1 MNRAVTV
8 LVVGALFAS
17 VSPLV
22 GQQSALQQ
30 TVAEV
35 DGERI
40 TLEAVTQA
48 SGQPLASL
56 EEQAYALKQQKL
68 QQLIADRL
76 LASEARR
83 RNISVDALTTA
94 EITSKVAAVTAEEIH
109 VLYEGNKGQLQ
120 RPETDVQDLLTNFLR
135 DQKIAAR
142 RAEYVTSLQSQA
154 TIKVF
159 LTPPVPFRADVAA
172 VGPSRGAADA
182 PV

>member
-94 EITSKVAAVTAEEIH
+94 EITSKVAAVTAGENH
-109 VLYEGNKGQLQ
+109 VLYEGDKGQLQ
-120 RPETDVQDLLTNFLR
+120 KAENDVQGPLTKFFPHPKNSG
-135 DQKIAAR
+135 R
-142 RAEYVTSLQSQA
+142 RA
-154 TIKVF
+154 
-159 LTPPVPFRADVAA
+159 RN
-172 VGPSRGAADA
+172 
-182 PV
+182 